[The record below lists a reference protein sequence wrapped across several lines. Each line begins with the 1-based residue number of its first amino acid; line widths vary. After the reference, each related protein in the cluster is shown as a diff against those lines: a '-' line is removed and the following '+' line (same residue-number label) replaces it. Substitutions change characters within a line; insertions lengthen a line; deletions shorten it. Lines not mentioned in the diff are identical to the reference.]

1 MTIAELKAKIEALEK
16 EKKELEKA
24 ITLFQTEGRAWE
36 VRASLDLIKKTV
48 EKYLL
53 QLMQEIPNV
62 DINVRGFSLKWKKTQ
77 SSTKTQSIVTI
88 VKNQVSTKIERE
100 KKESAKES
108 FIAKVARLSRLHP
121 DIHVTH
127 SALSYQKTAKAWLTK
142 NFPEELAIS

>member
-53 QLMQEIPNV
+53 QLMQEIPSV

-77 SSTKTQSIVTI
+77 SPTKTQSIITI

-100 KKESAKES
+100 KKESW
-108 FIAKVARLSRLHP
+108 
-121 DIHVTH
+121 
-127 SALSYQKTAKAWLTK
+127 TAKAQRLSKQFPEIPVSKSSLIYSKAAKKWIMD
-142 NFPEELAIS
+142 NFPITTDK